1 MSKISNVRE
10 LIDILDNAEIN
21 HKEIE
26 SVKETVGYTDE
37 NVFTKDGDGNKVT
50 LTNFIHSKITGLE
63 EEIKELKNESEKIT
77 ADYISSQCD
86 KTHVMVERKL
96 LNQMADSCSS
106 ARDEVDSIE
115 YDAEECENYARGISD
130 SMSDAKS
137 SIEYVEDDLKQL
149 ALENMPEEEEA

>member
-63 EEIKELKNESEKIT
+63 EEIKELKNESEKI
-77 ADYISSQCD
+77 
-86 KTHVMVERKL
+86 
-96 LNQMADSCSS
+96 
-106 ARDEVDSIE
+106 
-115 YDAEECENYARGISD
+115 
-130 SMSDAKS
+130 
-137 SIEYVEDDLKQL
+137 
-149 ALENMPEEEEA
+149 